1 MQLLGK
7 VLNFSSENMNRYI
20 KKKFSNHNHQR
31 NPNQNYKEIPHHPG
45 KDGYCQQSKTQQ
57 TLAGIQRK
65 ELVGI
70 QVSTAF
76 KETEKT
82 ESKTTLQPYNSTTR
96 HVPLRNYSPR

>member
-20 KKKFSNHNHQR
+20 KKKFSNPNHQR
-31 NPNQNYKEIPHHPG
+31 NSNQNYKEIQHHPS
-45 KDGYCQQSKTQQ
+45 KDSYYQQSKTQQ
-57 TLAGIQRK
+57 TLARIHRK
-65 ELVGI
+65 ELVGM

-76 KETEKT
+76 KETEKA
-82 ESKTTLQPYNSTTR
+82 ESKITLQPYNSTTR